1 MILSY
6 FNVLI
11 LFCFF
16 FVFYHASHS
25 YFTTFEREL
34 PHCLLH
40 CINLTA
46 KVTFLSNYCPCQ
58 MQRNTQTC
66 AIVYQNLL
74 AGWEEGGGGG
84 MTLVLIRIQSLCC
97 GPGSAG
103 TDGAEERKW
112 SQCEGDVPGASH
124 CARAQLQS
132 LRDKAPRRAGGGLL
146 PPQRQISDNR
156 HGQAHSLICSVV

>member
-1 MILSY
+1 MS
-6 FNVLI
+6 
-11 LFCFF
+11 LFCFGF
-16 FVFYHASHS
+16 FFYHASYS

-46 KVTFLSNYCPCQ
+46 KVTLLSNYCPCQ
-58 MQRNTQTC
+58 IHTDLC
-66 AIVYQNLL
+66 HSLSKSF
-74 AGWEEGGGGG
+74 GWVGGGGG
-84 MTLVLIRIQSLCC
+84 MTSVFLKTMSAALIRIQSLCC